1 MANSFRGGTP
11 HPAAFRRLYR
21 ASLLP
26 SLVICLPGILL
37 AFWYSWSAYAQLD
50 RYRRA
55 VRQKAPIDLETLQIA
70 LYDQLEGD
78 LRRMWMAPPP
88 SPSRLDAYV
97 VHLTRQ
103 GFSTLEDSADGDE
116 RPYVD
121 AKLEHG
127 GRVLDAKVRLRGGRH
142 WHVGGAQK
150 SLKIKLD
157 KGELV
162 EGHRVFNLIND
173 PTPLVIGEQLVL
185 DLAREE
191 GLLAPVS
198 DFVRLKINAKD
209 FGVFHYETAA
219 DESLLRNARR
229 LPGSIYESELPASA
243 ATEELWAKPKHW
255 TKVASRSDSV
265 ADKANRADLERFL
278 RAVRS
283 ADAREFHDF
292 AVHELNLE
300 AFAELD
306 ALEVAFGADQRDFRE
321 NHSYYFDPYRGTWEP
336 LAVQFRGFRD
346 DPAFNLVDNPVLLRL
361 KLDPGYLSLRDRR
374 LYELLTGRGTP
385 AALRARAMRLLER
398 LAPELA
404 TDPYWDA
411 YHQLPRIDAFHR
423 RMVRPN
429 TLRRL
434 GLVVESEFTTY
445 SHRHA
450 QLVSELERNPLY
462 LELGA
467 TEPVAQGQGSAER
480 QPPELRTPLRLVID
494 GHAGVA
500 LKALS
505 ASFPSTCAEPSPR
518 VFRQGEELPA
528 LSSVGQ
534 LELKQELLLY
544 PSAGIAVRAN
554 PSARRGTVR
563 AEEVPIDYPLE
574 LRSRC
579 APERVVARG
588 RQLASD
594 ARVVSRPA
602 PAELLARLPARRLGA
617 EQVPTLSAGEAAP
630 HPWQLPAP
638 SSSEVRLGPGE
649 VRIET
654 TRVFEAGQTVTVAP
668 ATQLRLGP
676 GVSLVFLG
684 PVHFLGQRQ
693 SPIVISGSGSEPWGG
708 IALQGPGTRGSEWR
722 NVELRGGTHPSFRS
736 TDYPALV
743 DVHDSSNVVFENCRF
758 ADQVSKL
765 DTLHFAYVQHG
776 EIWDSSFRGS
786 PEDAIDLEY
795 SSVGLRLVRIVGA
808 GDDGL
813 DLMGSQVTLSDSV
826 IVGVAG
832 NGISAGEESHVDV
845 QNSLVADSKVG
856 VLAKNA
862 AQVAL
867 SGSLMF
873 RNATGVHTYQRT
885 VRYAGPSEV
894 SANVL
899 FVVGSTTAAVD
910 RDDRKHDSLDQG
922 RVLLDLPQ
930 RGALDHVLDD
940 VLELSDWDQLPRWLD
955 AQKAQGAP

>member
-1 MANSFRGGTP
+1 MAAN
-11 HPAAFRRLYR
+11 PALRRLYR

-37 AFWYSWSAYAQLD
+37 AFWYSWNAYAQLD

-78 LRRMWMAPPP
+78 LRRMWMPPPP

-97 VHLTRQ
+97 LHLTRQ
-103 GFSTLEDSADGDE
+103 GFSTLEDSAEGDE

-150 SLKIKLD
+150 SLKVKLD

-198 DFVRLKINAKD
+198 DFVRLKINARD

-243 ATEELWAKPKHW
+243 ATEELWTQPKHW
-255 TKVASRSDSV
+255 TKVASRTDSV

-292 AVHELNLE
+292 ALHELNLE

-321 NHSYYFDPYRGTWEP
+321 NHSYYFDPYRGSWEP

-346 DPAFNLVDNPVLLRL
+346 DPSFNLVDNPVLLRL

-374 LYELLTGRGTP
+374 LYEFLTGKGTP
-385 AALRARAMRLLER
+385 AALRARAARLLER

-404 TDPYWDA
+404 SDPYWDA

-467 TEPVAQGQGSAER
+467 TEPAAQVEVAARR
-480 QPPELRTPLRLVID
+480 QLPELRTPLRLLID

-500 LKALS
+500 LNAL
-505 ASFPSTCAEPSPR
+505 ALSFPSTCAEPSPR
-518 VFRQGEELPA
+518 VLRQGEELPA
-528 LSSVGQ
+528 LSGAGQ

-544 PSAGIAVRAN
+544 PSAGIASRAN
-554 PSARRGTVR
+554 PSARRGSVQ
-563 AEEVPIDYPLE
+563 AEEIPIDYPLE

-617 EQVPTLSAGEAAP
+617 EQVPALSAGEAAP

-649 VRIET
+649 VKIDA

-693 SPIVISGSGSEPWGG
+693 HPIVISGSGSEPWGG
-708 IALQGPGTRGSEWR
+708 IALQGPGTRGSEWH

-743 DVHDSSNVVFENCRF
+743 DVHDSSDVVFENCHF

-765 DTLHFAYVQHG
+765 DTLHLAYVHNG
-776 EIWDSSFRGS
+776 EIRDSSFRGS

-795 SSVGLRLVRIVGA
+795 SSVALRLVRIVGA

-813 DLMGSQVTLSDSV
+813 DLMGSRVKLSDSV
-826 IVGVAG
+826 ILGVTG

-845 QNSLVADSKVG
+845 QNSLVADCKVG

-862 AQVAL
+862 AQIAL
-867 SGSLMF
+867 SGSLLF

-899 FVVGSTTAAVD
+899 FVVGSNTAAVD

-930 RGALDHVLDD
+930 RGALDHVLED
-940 VLELSDWDQLPRWLD
+940 VLELNDWDQLPRWLD
-955 AQKAQGAP
+955 EQKAPGAP

>member
-1 MANSFRGGTP
+1 MANSVL
-11 HPAAFRRLYR
+11 RRLYR

-26 SLVICLPGILL
+26 SLVICLPGVLL
-37 AFWYSWSAYAQLD
+37 AFWYAWSAYAQLD

-55 VRQKAPIDLETLQIA
+55 VRQKGPLELETLQVA
-70 LYDQLEGD
+70 LYDQLESD

-88 SPSRLDAYV
+88 SPSQLDAYIL
-97 VHLTRQ
+97 HLTRQ

-150 SLKIKLD
+150 SLKVKLD

-185 DLAREE
+185 DLAREA

-243 ATEELWAKPKHW
+243 ATDELWAKPNHW
-255 TKVASRSDSV
+255 TKVASRTDSV
-265 ADKANRADLERFL
+265 TDKANRADLERFL
-278 RAVRS
+278 HQVRS
-283 ADAREFHDF
+283 AGAREFHDF
-292 AVHELNLE
+292 ALHELNLE

-306 ALEVAFGADQRDFRE
+306 ALEIAFGADQRDFRE

-346 DPAFNLVDNPVLLRL
+346 DPLLNLVDNPVLLRL

-374 LYELLTGRGTP
+374 LYEFLTGKGAP
-385 AALRARAMRLLER
+385 AALRARAARLLER

-445 SHRHA
+445 NHRHA
-450 QLVSELERNPLY
+450 QLVSELEQNPLY

-467 TEPVAQGQGSAER
+467 SEPASPRGTPTARADAAVQQSF
-480 QPPELRTPLRLVID
+480 ELRTPLRMVID
-494 GHAGVA
+494 GHAGVG
-500 LKALS
+500 LS
-505 ASFPSTCAEPSPR
+505 ALGLSFPSTCADPSAR
-518 VFRQGEELPA
+518 LFRRGEELPA
-528 LSSVGQ
+528 LSGAGQ

-544 PSAGIAVRAN
+544 PSAGIVARAN

-563 AEEVPIDYPLE
+563 AQELPIDYPLE

-579 APERVVARG
+579 APERIVARG

-602 PAELLARLPARRLGA
+602 PAELLARLPAQRLGP
-617 EQVPTLSAGEAAP
+617 EQVPALGAGEAAP
-630 HPWQLPAP
+630 HPWELPAP
-638 SSSEVRLGPGE
+638 PASEVRLGPGE
-649 VRIET
+649 VRIDA
-654 TRVFEAGQTVTVAP
+654 TRVFEAQQTVTVASG
-668 ATQLRLGP
+668 TQLRLGP
-676 GVSLVFLG
+676 GASLVFLG
-684 PVHFLGQRQ
+684 PVHFLGQHQR
-693 SPIVISGSGSEPWGG
+693 PIVISRAGSEPWGG
-708 IALQGPGTRGSEWR
+708 IALQGPGTRGSEWHS
-722 NVELRGGTHPSFRS
+722 VELRGGTHPSFRS

-743 DVHDSSNVVFENCRF
+743 NVHDSSDVVFEDCHF
-758 ADQVSKL
+758 ADQLSKL
-765 DTLHFAYVQHG
+765 DTLHFAYVQNG
-776 EIWDSSFRGS
+776 EIRDSSFRGS

-795 SSVGLRLVRIVGA
+795 SSVGLRRVRIVGA

-813 DLMGSQVTLSDSV
+813 DLMGSEVKLSDSV
-826 IVGVAG
+826 IIGAVG
-832 NGISAGEESHVDV
+832 NGISGGEESHVDV
-845 QNSLVADSKVG
+845 QNSLVADCKVG

-862 AQVAL
+862 AQLAL
-867 SGSLMF
+867 SGSLLF

-899 FVVGSTTAAVD
+899 FVVGSSSAAVD
-910 RDDRKHDSLDQG
+910 RDDRKHDRLDQG

-930 RGALDHVLDD
+930 RGTLDHVLED
-940 VLELSDWDQLPRWLD
+940 VLELSDWEQLPSWLEQ
-955 AQKAQGAP
+955 QKAQGSP

>member
-1 MANSFRGGTP
+1 MANPFCGATP
-11 HPAAFRRLYR
+11 HPGILRRIYR

-26 SLVICLPGILL
+26 SLVICLPGVLL
-37 AFWYSWSAYAQLD
+37 AFWYAWSAYARLD

-55 VRQKAPIDLETLQIA
+55 VRQKAPIELETLQIA
-70 LYDQLEGD
+70 LYDQLQSD

-88 SPSRLDAYV
+88 SPSQLDAYAL
-97 VHLTRQ
+97 HLTRQ
-103 GFSTLEDSADGDE
+103 AFSTLEDSADGEE

-121 AKLEHG
+121 AKLEHR
-127 GRVLDAKVRLRGGRH
+127 GRVLDAEVRLRGGRH

-150 SLKIKLD
+150 SLKVKLD

-185 DLAREE
+185 DLAREA

-209 FGVFHYETAA
+209 FGVYHYETAA

-243 ATEELWAKPKHW
+243 ATEELWRAPEHW
-255 TKVASRSDSV
+255 TKVASRTDSA
-265 ADKANRADLERFL
+265 ADEADRTDLERFL
-278 RAVRS
+278 RLVRS
-283 ADAREFHDF
+283 GNAREFHDF
-292 AVHELNLE
+292 ALHELNLE
-300 AFAELD
+300 AFAQLD
-306 ALEVAFGADQRDFRE
+306 ALEIAFGADTRDFRE

-336 LAVQFRGFRD
+336 LALQFRGFRD
-346 DPAFNLVDNPVLLRL
+346 DPSFNLVENPLLLRL

-374 LYELLTGRGTP
+374 LYEFLTGKGAP
-385 AALRARAMRLLER
+385 AALRARAAHLLER

-434 GLVVESEFTTY
+434 ALVVESEFTTY
-445 SHRHA
+445 SRRHA

-462 LELGA
+462 LELG
-467 TEPVAQGQGSAER
+467 TSEPVAEAPAQQER
-480 QPPELRTPLRLVID
+480 PELRTPLRLLID

-500 LKALS
+500 LNALGL
-505 ASFPSTCAEPSPR
+505 SFPSACDDASAR
-518 VFRQGEELPA
+518 LFRQGEELPA
-528 LSSVGQ
+528 VTGSGQ

-544 PSAGIAVRAN
+544 PSAGILARAN

-563 AEEVPIDYPLE
+563 GQELPIDYPLE

-588 RQLASD
+588 RHLASD

-602 PAELLARLPARRLGA
+602 PAELLARLPVQRLA
-617 EQVPTLSAGEAAP
+617 PEQVPALSVGEAAP
-630 HPWQLPAP
+630 HPWQLAAA

-649 VRIET
+649 VRIDAS
-654 TRVFEAGQTVTVAP
+654 RVFEAGQSVTVP
-668 ATQLRLGP
+668 PGTQLRLAP
-676 GVSLVFLG
+676 GVSLVFLW

-693 SPIVISGSGSEPWGG
+693 QPIVISGAESEPWGG
-708 IALQGPGTRGSEWR
+708 IALQGPGTRGSEWHD
-722 NVELRGGTHPSFRS
+722 VQLHGGTHPSFRS
-736 TDYPALV
+736 TEYPGLV
-743 DVHDSSNVVFENCRF
+743 DVHDSSDIVFDHCEF
-758 ADQVSKL
+758 SDQVSKL
-765 DTLHFAYVQHG
+765 DTLHFAYVQNG
-776 EIWDSSFRGS
+776 EIRDSSFRRS
-786 PEDAIDLEY
+786 PGDAVDLEY
-795 SSVGLRLVRIVGA
+795 SSVSLRMVRIAGA

-813 DLMGSQVTLSDSV
+813 DLMGSQVKLSDSLV
-826 IVGVAG
+826 IGAAG

-845 QNSLVADSKVG
+845 QNSLLADCKVG

-867 SGSLMF
+867 SSSLLF
-873 RNATGVHTYQRT
+873 RNGTGVHTYQRT

-899 FVVGSTTAAVD
+899 FVVGSTAAAVD
-910 RDDRKHDSLDQG
+910 RDDRTLDTLDQG

-930 RGALDHVLDD
+930 RGTLDHVLED
-940 VLELSDWDQLPRWLD
+940 VLELSEWEQLPRWLD
-955 AQKAQGAP
+955 EQQARGAP